1 MRISAQL
8 LGLRAAWSASHAL
21 AGTIENNEAGR
32 CPEAPRLPRECQPDT
47 EHGSNI
53 WLLHSGLRPE
63 RLKHATEEFRRIG
76 WRFKRVGPSGDDAHG
91 CLAARFPYW
100 SGNAGTKATSS
111 GGHHQPV
118 NFAHLSMIDHLANSR
133 SLECAFIFEDDVKFH
148 HNFSSLFARYW
159 PQRRV
164 KRVAIWQLGAFTN
177 GLKDHP
183 RDGQSG
189 WAAGFG
195 PGTHA
200 YVVTKS
206 FARIASMLAQAE
218 PAPLRSG
225 RNMAPLSIDL
235 WLRHRFGHLSQKL
248 VDGPPVGNASG
259 NQMGIAFQRLKWTG
273 CCWRAR

>member
-1 MRISAQL
+1 MRISTRL
-8 LGLRAAWSASHAL
+8 LGLRAAWSASCAL
-21 AGTIENNEAGR
+21 GVTSEKKKTGK
-32 CPEAPRLPRECQPDT
+32 CPKAPRLPRECQPDT

-76 WRFKRVGPSGDDAHG
+76 WRFELGPSGDDAHG

-100 SGNAGTKATSS
+100 SGNAGSKATSS

-118 NFAHLSMIDHLANSR
+118 NFAHLIMIDLLANSQT
-133 SLECAFIFEDDVKFH
+133 LECAFIFEDDIKFH
-148 HNFSSLFARYW
+148 HNFPALFARYW

-164 KRVAIWQLGAFTN
+164 NRVAIWQLGAFTN
-177 GLKDHP
+177 WLKDHP
-183 RDGQSG
+183 RDGQLG

-200 YVVTKS
+200 YVVTKG
-206 FARIASMLAQAE
+206 FARIATMLAQAE
-218 PAPLRSG
+218 PARLRS
-225 RNMAPLSIDL
+225 NMAPLSIDT
-235 WLRHRFGHLSQKL
+235 WLQHRFGYLSQKL
-248 VDGPPVGNASG
+248 VDAPPAGNASG
-259 NQMGIAFQRLKWTG
+259 NQMGIAFQRLRWTE

>member
-1 MRISAQL
+1 MR
-8 LGLRAAWSASHAL
+8 LREQSKTTRQGDAPRHHGCHASASRTRSMVRTYGYSTAVFGRRGSSTRRRSSDGS
-21 AGTIENNEAGR
+21 AG
-32 CPEAPRLPRECQPDT
+32 
-47 EHGSNI
+47 
-53 WLLHSGLRPE
+53 
-63 RLKHATEEFRRIG
+63 
-76 WRFKRVGPSGDDAHG
+76 VGPSGDDAHG

-118 NFAHLSMIDHLANSR
+118 NFAHLRMIDHLANSR

-148 HNFSSLFARYW
+148 HNFPSLFARYW

-177 GLKDHP
+177 WLKDHP